1 MLYLFFSVFDEKSA
15 TVRISVKITGEAQK
29 SISQDDVRASVCERL
44 GGTIH
49 GQSMVVTGDA
59 ETTLNIIYR

>member
-1 MLYLFFSVFDEKSA
+1 M
-15 TVRISVKITGEAQK
+15 KITGEAQK